1 MPPDEKDDKQLKAA
15 IGLLHGEK
23 PAQAASVD
31 TDAAKPNVEAGKTDG
46 STPPAPVDPAKPN

>member
-1 MPPDEKDDKQLKAA
+1 LKAA

-31 TDAAKPNVEAGKTDG
+31 TDAVKPDAEAVKPDAAA
-46 STPPAPVDPAKPN
+46 TPPAPADAAKPN